1 MNTRVDELLARGWM
15 VAPDPLA
22 AVLRLEV
29 PDHHS
34 LLLWVPRERLG
45 GDLVRPRDAVW
56 VPAWAFYASILNGD
70 LLAVALVAQRT
81 ELQLAFLA
89 VAQAVK
95 VTRSDGRQVLD
106 ADGQEALRQFLRECV
121 LEARP

>member
-1 MNTRVDELLARGWM
+1 M

-22 AVLRLEV
+22 AVLRLEA

-45 GDLVRPRDAVW
+45 DDLVRPRVAVW
-56 VPAWAFYASILNGD
+56 VPAWAFYAGILGD

-81 ELQLAFLA
+81 ELQLALLA
-89 VAQAVK
+89 VAQAVE
-95 VTRSDGRQVLD
+95 VTRSDGRKILD
-106 ADGQEALRQFLRECV
+106 ADGQEALRQFLRERV